1 MPKFLCPDSHDS
13 VAAEYYSELA
23 SKEKSM
29 GTRRDFLQTAAVM
42 GVGLIANGRVGNR
55 DLSKA
60 MSAVSDAESIVMM
73 DGVSLS
79 KAIHSKAVSCREVIS
94 TYLDHIA
101 RINPKVNA
109 IVSLQDRDALLKQAE
124 ERDAQLSRGE
134 SMGWMHGFPHAVK
147 DLEAT
152 KGIRT
157 SYGSPLED
165 GVPDHDAIVVERLRN
180 NGAILIGKTNV
191 PEFGLGSQ
199 SYNPIFGVTRNAYDQ
214 TKTAGGSSGGAAV
227 SLALRMLPV
236 ADGSDYMGSLRN
248 PSAFNNV
255 IGFRPSFGRV
265 PEGPG
270 GEIYLA
276 SPSTAGPMGRSV
288 RDVAMLLSVI
298 GGPDERVPLSIE
310 QDPATFTRP
319 LERDFRGTKLGWL
332 GDLGGRLPFE
342 PGILDLCKQSFKA
355 FESFGCTVEEAQPN
369 YSMELLWQT
378 HLTIRHWLIAAR
390 LGGFY
395 ADPAKRA
402 KLKSEAQWEVEG
414 GLGLTG
420 ADVSKAF
427 AARTEWY
434 AAARRLFSQFD
445 YLLIPSAQVFPF
457 DAALHWPKSINGV
470 AMDTYHRWM
479 EVVVPATLLDC
490 PVIGVPVGF
499 NAEDLPMGVQIIGK
513 NHADFAVLQIAYA
526 YEQATHWVQ
535 KQLPPLLKAKPQ
547 VSDSL
552 MGVSSPG

>member
-1 MPKFLCPDSHDS
+1 L
-13 VAAEYYSELA
+13 
-23 SKEKSM
+23 
-29 GTRRDFLQTAAVM
+29 GTRRDFLQTTGVF
-42 GVGLIANGRVGNR
+42 GVGLIANDLLGNR
-55 DLSKA
+55 DLSTA
-60 MSAVSDAESIVMM
+60 MSAGSDAPSIVMM
-73 DGVSLS
+73 DGMALS
-79 KAIHSKAVSCREVIS
+79 KAIHSKAVSCQEVM
-94 TYLDHIA
+94 TAYLDHIA
-101 RINPKVNA
+101 KINPKVNA
-109 IVSLQDRDALLKQAE
+109 IVSLQDRDGLLKQAE
-124 ERDAQLSRGE
+124 ERDAQLARGE

-152 KGIRT
+152 NGIRT
-157 SYGSPLED
+157 SYGSPLAD
-165 GVPDHDAIVVERLRN
+165 GVPDHDAILVERLRK

-199 SYNPIFGVTRNAYDQ
+199 SYNPIFGVTRNAYVQ
-214 TKTAGGSSGGAAV
+214 TKTAGGSSGGAAS

-270 GEIYLA
+270 GEVYLA
-276 SPSTAGPMGRSV
+276 GPSTAGPMGRSV

-298 GGPDERVPLSIE
+298 GGPDERAPLSIE

-319 LERDFRGTKLGWL
+319 LERDFRGAKLGWL

-342 PGILDLCKQSFKA
+342 SGILDLCKQSFKE
-355 FESFGCTVEEAQPN
+355 FESFGCTVEEVRPD
-369 YSMELLWQT
+369 YSMERLWQT
-378 HLTIRHWLIAAR
+378 HLTIRHWLTAAG

-395 ADPAKRA
+395 ADPSKRA

-434 AAARRLFSQFD
+434 TAARRLFSQFD

-457 DAALHWPKSINGV
+457 DADLHWPKSVNRV
-470 AMDTYHRWM
+470 TMDTYHRWM

-490 PVIGVPVGF
+490 PVIGMPVGF
-499 NAEDLPMGVQIIGK
+499 NAEGLPMGMQIIGK

-526 YEQATHWVQ
+526 YEQATYWVR
-535 KQLPPLLKAKPQ
+535 KRLPPLLKAKP
-547 VSDSL
+547 
-552 MGVSSPG
+552 

>member
-1 MPKFLCPDSHDS
+1 MS
-13 VAAEYYSELA
+13 
-23 SKEKSM
+23 
-29 GTRRDFLQTAAVM
+29 TRRDFLQNSGVI
-42 GVGLIANGRVGNR
+42 GVGLLVNELVGHC
-55 DLSKA
+55 DLSTA
-60 MSAVSDAESIVMM
+60 TSASADADSIVMM

-79 KAIHSKAVSCREVIS
+79 KAIHSKKVSCREVI
-94 TYLDHIA
+94 TAYLDHIA

-109 IVSLQDRDALLKQAE
+109 IVSLQDRDVLMKQANA
-124 ERDAQLSRGE
+124 RDTQLARGE

-157 SYGSPLED
+157 SYGSPLAD
-165 GVPDHDAIVVERLRN
+165 GVPDHDAILVERLRKS
-180 NGAILIGKTNV
+180 GAILIGKTNV

-199 SYNPIFGVTRNAYDQ
+199 SYNPIFGVTRNAFLQ
-214 TKTAGGSSGGAAV
+214 TKTAGGSSGGAAA

-265 PEGPG
+265 PDGPG
-270 GEIYLA
+270 GELFLA

-298 GGPDERVPLSIE
+298 GGPDQRVPLSIE
-310 QDPATFTRP
+310 QDAAMFTRP

-332 GDLGGRLPFE
+332 GDLDGRLPFE

-355 FESFGCTVEEAQPN
+355 FESFGCTVEEARPD
-369 YSMELLWQT
+369 YSMERLWQT
-378 HLTIRHWLIAAR
+378 HLTIRHWLTAAS
-390 LGGFY
+390 LGAFY

-402 KLKSEAQWEVEG
+402 KLKPEAQWEVEG

-434 AAARRLFSQFD
+434 GAARKLFSQFD

-457 DAALHWPKSINGV
+457 DADLHWPKSVNGV
-470 AMDTYHRWM
+470 TMDTYHRWM

-490 PVIGVPVGF
+490 PVIGMPVGF
-499 NAEDLPMGVQIIGK
+499 NGEGLPIGVQIIGE

-526 YEQATHWVQ
+526 YEEATHWIQ
-535 KQLPPLLKAKPQ
+535 KQLPPLLNAKPQ
-547 VSDSL
+547 VPGSRKGML
-552 MGVSSPG
+552 SPA

>member
-1 MPKFLCPDSHDS
+1 
-13 VAAEYYSELA
+13 
-23 SKEKSM
+23 M
-29 GTRRDFLQTAAVM
+29 GTRRDFLQVAGVI
-42 GVGLIANGRVGNR
+42 GVGLIANELVGNR
-55 DLSKA
+55 DLSSA
-60 MSAVSDAESIVMM
+60 MSAASDAEPIVMM
-73 DGVSLS
+73 DGVLLS
-79 KAIHSKAVSCREVIS
+79 KAIHSKEVSCREVIAA
-94 TYLDHIA
+94 YLDHIA

-109 IVSLQDRDALLKQAE
+109 IVSLQDRDGLVKQAE
-124 ERDAQLSRGE
+124 ERDAQLARGE

-157 SYGSPLED
+157 SYGSPPAD
-165 GVPDHDAIVVERLRN
+165 GVPDHDAILVERLRN
-180 NGAILIGKTNV
+180 SGAILIGKTNV

-199 SYNPIFGVTRNAYDQ
+199 SYNPIFGVTRNAYAQ
-214 TKTAGGSSGGAAV
+214 TKTAGGSSGGAAA

-270 GEIYLA
+270 GEVYLA

-310 QDPATFTRP
+310 QDPAAFTRP

-342 PGILDLCKQSFKA
+342 SGILDLCKQSFKA
-355 FESFGCTVEEAQPN
+355 FESFGCTVEEARPD
-369 YSMELLWQT
+369 YSMEWLWQT
-378 HLTIRHWLIAAR
+378 HLTIQHWLTAAR

-414 GLGLTG
+414 GLRLTG

-434 AAARRLFSQFD
+434 AAARKLFSQFD

-457 DAALHWPKSINGV
+457 DADLHWPKSVNGV

-490 PVIGVPVGF
+490 PVIGMPVGF
-499 NAEDLPMGVQIIGK
+499 NAEGLPMGVQIIGK

-535 KQLPPLLKAKPQ
+535 KQLPPLLKTKPQ
-547 VSDSL
+547 VSHSL
-552 MGVSSPG
+552 MGMSSPA